1 MSGLEGVARQA
12 RIDQEWAEVDS
23 CIDGLIADVQEVLH
37 DHDPNE
43 VMVAL
48 VESFAEFEDETARL
62 VAAGC
67 LLRLAVQG

>member
-1 MSGLEGVARQA
+1 MRLEGAARVARL
-12 RIDQEWAEVDS
+12 DQERAEVDS

-48 VESFAEFEDETARL
+48 VESFADAEEDTARL

-67 LLRLAVQG
+67 LLRLAQCP